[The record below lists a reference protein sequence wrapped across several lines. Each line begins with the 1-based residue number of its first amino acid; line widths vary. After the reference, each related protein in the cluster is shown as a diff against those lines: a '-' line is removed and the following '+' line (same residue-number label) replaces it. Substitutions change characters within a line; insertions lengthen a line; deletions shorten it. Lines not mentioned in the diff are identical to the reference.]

1 MKIADRY
8 VLREFLKIFLLSI
21 VTLMVFYEMVVF
33 LDMVGYFVKFG
44 ATTDMVARYMLFKLP
59 MGVFHVTPICVLLA
73 SILTMGSMSRYSE
86 ITALRAAGMSLARI
100 SAPVIAASFVIA
112 MLAFLD
118 SEKLFHLSARES
130 NRIYYEEIKRQPRK
144 GLFTNERIWYKAG
157 DGSIWNI
164 GHLDTAKR
172 EIRDISIFRFDPQGT
187 RLASR
192 LSAPFGKAG
201 ADGWA
206 LAGCVERT
214 FSAGGAF
221 EEAIRDKCVLSGDII
236 TEEDLKTAQ
245 LDPEEMNLE
254 QMRSYIRDIKTKG
267 YDHTRYT
274 ADMHAKIAFPL
285 INIVMPLIAIPLGVR
300 SSRRGGAM
308 IGVGVA
314 VVTGAVFWFM
324 FSMGVAFGQAGK
336 ITPWISVYAA
346 HVLFTAAG
354 IKMFAASERN

>member
-8 VLREFLKIFLLSI
+8 VLREFLKIFLLSL

-44 ATTDMVARYMLFKLP
+44 ATTDMVARYMLFKIP
-59 MGVFHVTPICVLLA
+59 MGAFHVTPICILLA
-73 SILTMGSMSRYSE
+73 SILTMGAMSRHSE

-100 SAPVIAASFVIA
+100 SAPVLAASFIIGA
-112 MLAFLD
+112 LAFLD
-118 SEKLFHLSARES
+118 SEKLFHLAARES

-144 GLFTNERIWYKAG
+144 GLFASERIWYKAD

-164 GHLDTAKR
+164 GNLDTSKR
-172 EIRDISIFRFDPQGT
+172 EIRDVSIFRFDRDGV

-192 LSAPFGKAG
+192 MTASFGKAG
-201 ADGWA
+201 ANGWS

-214 FSAGGAF
+214 FGSNGGF
-221 EEAIRDKCVLSGDII
+221 EEVFSDKCVLPGDVI
-236 TEEDLKTAQ
+236 TEEELKTAQ

-254 QMRSYIRDIKTKG
+254 QMRAYIRDIKTKG
-267 YDHTRYT
+267 YDPTRYT

-324 FSMGVAFGQAGK
+324 FSMGVAFGQTGK
-336 ITPWISVYAA
+336 LAPWISVYAA
-346 HVLFTAAG
+346 HVFFAAAG
-354 IKMFAASERN
+354 MMMFAASERS

>member
-8 VLREFLKIFLLSI
+8 VLREFLRIFLLSL
-21 VTLMVFYEMVVF
+21 VTLLVFYEMVVF

-44 ATTDMVARYMLFKLP
+44 ATTDMVTRYMLFKIP

-73 SILTMGSMSRYSE
+73 SILTVGGMSRHSE

-100 SAPVIAASFVIA
+100 SSPIIAASFVIGL
-112 MLAFLD
+112 LAFLD

-130 NRIYYEEIKRQPRK
+130 NRIYYDEIKRQPRK
-144 GLFTNERIWYKAG
+144 GLFTSERIWYKAG

-164 GHLDTAKR
+164 GHLDAARR
-172 EIRDISIFRFDPQGT
+172 EMRDVSIFRFDQQGT
-187 RLASR
+187 RLVSR
-192 LSAPFGKAG
+192 TSAPFGKAG

-206 LAGCVERT
+206 LTGCVERT
-214 FSAGGAF
+214 FGEGGSF
-221 EEAIRDKCVLSGDII
+221 EETASAKCVLSGDVI
-236 TEEDLKTAQ
+236 TEEDLKKAQ

-254 QMRSYIRDIKTKG
+254 QMRDYIRDIKTKG

-285 INIVMPLIAIPLGVR
+285 INVVMPLIAIPLGVR

-336 ITPWISVYAA
+336 IAPWISVYAA
-346 HVLFTAAG
+346 HVLFAVAG
-354 IKMFAASERN
+354 MMMFSESERN

>member
-1 MKIADRY
+1 M
-8 VLREFLKIFLLSI
+8 REFLKIFLLSL

-44 ATTDMVARYMLFKLP
+44 ATTDMVARYMLFKIP
-59 MGVFHVTPICVLLA
+59 MGAFHVTPICVLLA

-100 SAPVIAASFVIA
+100 SAPVIVASFIIS
-112 MLAFLD
+112 MLSFLD

-144 GLFTNERIWYKAG
+144 GLFTSERIWYKAD

-172 EIRDISIFRFDPQGT
+172 EVRDISIFRFDRQGT
-187 RLASR
+187 RLVSR

-201 ADGWA
+201 ADGWE
-206 LAGCVERT
+206 LTGCVERT
-214 FSAGGAF
+214 FSDGGGF
-221 EEAIRDKCVLSGDII
+221 EETSNDKRFLPGDII

-254 QMRSYIRDIKTKG
+254 QMRAYIRDIKTKG

-285 INIVMPLIAIPLGVR
+285 INLVMPLIAIPLGVR

-314 VVTGAVFWFM
+314 VVTGALFWFM
-324 FSMGVAFGQAGK
+324 FSMGVAFGQTGK
-336 ITPWISVYAA
+336 IAPWISVYGA
-346 HVLFTAAG
+346 HVVFTVAG
-354 IKMFAASERN
+354 MMMFAESERN